1 MKRIQFALLIF
12 LVCPFISMA
21 GTAPVDGNFSINL
34 TLKGLADGRKVYL
47 VTMKAEDASNPRK
60 NFNDTVAVAESK
72 NGNVSFTG
80 TAGGDGQRFA
90 VLVEGSK
97 QKLLLLPSRH
107 EKLTVTGNMES
118 WPKVVTAGSKGTV
131 QMNEYKEFVTKALKA
146 EMATAAL
153 NEAII
158 KYIAGRKDDIYV
170 PFALLQND
178 AMTGEEKASLFEKM
192 SAVSRN
198 SYYGIMLADAIK
210 NNRLSK
216 VVREGLSIPDFKL
229 TMSTGEVLGIKEI
242 AAKNK
247 LTLIDFW
254 GTWCG
259 PCIGE
264 FPYMKNLY
272 KEWKDKGFGI
282 LGITQK
288 ENKEN
293 WKKVIEKHEVNWLHG
308 SDDFDH
314 VMDSIFKLASVPS
327 FALMDQEGKMIAFV
341 SNRAGVPN
349 FGPYVYH
356 DGLVEELKKRLK

>member
-12 LVCPFISMA
+12 LACPFISMA
-21 GTAPVDGNFSINL
+21 GTTPGDGNFSINL
-34 TLKGLADGRKVYL
+34 TLNGLADGKQVYL
-47 VTMKAEDASNPRK
+47 VTMKTADASNPRK
-60 NFNDTVAVAESK
+60 NFNDTVAVSESR
-72 NGNVSFTG
+72 NGNASFTG
-80 TAGGDGQRFA
+80 TANGDGQRFA
-90 VLVEGSK
+90 ILVEGSK
-97 QKLLLLPSRH
+97 QKLLLLLSRN
-107 EKLTVTGNMES
+107 EKLTVTGSMEA
-118 WPKVVTAGSKGTV
+118 WPKASTTGSKGTV

-146 EMATAAL
+146 EMATTAL
-153 NEAII
+153 NEAIM

-178 AMTGEEKASLFEKM
+178 AMTKDEKESLFEKM
-192 SAVSRN
+192 TAVSKN

-216 VVREGLSIPDFKL
+216 IVREGLEAPEFRL
-229 TMSTGEVLGIKEI
+229 TMSTGEVLTIKEI

-247 LTLIDFW
+247 VTLIDFW

-293 WKKVIEKHEVNWLHG
+293 WKKVIAQHEVNWLHG
-308 SDDFDH
+308 SDDFDN
-314 VMDSIFKLASVPS
+314 VMDSIFKLRSVPA
-327 FALMDQEGKMIAFV
+327 FALIGQDGKMIAFL
-341 SNRAGVPN
+341 SNKAGVPN

-356 DGLVEELKKRLK
+356 EGLVEVLKKMLK

>member
-12 LVCPFISMA
+12 LACPFISVA
-21 GTAPVDGNFSINL
+21 GAKPGEGNFSINL
-34 TLKGLADGRKVYL
+34 TLKGLADGKHVYL
-47 VTMKAEDASNPRK
+47 VTMKQADAHDPRK
-60 NFNDTVAVAESK
+60 NFNDTVAIAETKSE
-72 NGNVSFTG
+72 NVSFTG
-80 TAGGDGQRFA
+80 TANGDGQRFA
-90 VLVEGSK
+90 ILVEGSK
-97 QKLLLLPSRH
+97 QKLLLLLSRN
-107 EKLTVTGNMES
+107 EKLAVTGNMET
-118 WPKVVTAGSKGTV
+118 WPKAVTTGSDGTV

-153 NEAII
+153 NEAIM

-178 AMTGEEKASLFEKM
+178 AMTREEKESLFAKM

-210 NNRLSK
+210 NNRLGK
-216 VVREGLSIPDFKL
+216 TVREGLEVPDFKL
-229 TMSTGEVLGIKEI
+229 TMSTGEVLSIKEI

-247 LTLIDFW
+247 VTLIDFW

-264 FPYMKNLY
+264 FPYMKGLY
-272 KEWKDKGFGI
+272 NEWKDKGFGI

-288 ENKEN
+288 ENKET
-293 WKKVIEKHEVNWLHG
+293 WKKVIAQHEVNWLHG

-314 VMDSIFKLASVPS
+314 VMDSIFKLKSVPS
-327 FALMDQEGKMIAFV
+327 FALMGQDGKMIAFV

-356 DGLVEELKKRLK
+356 DGLVEVLKKMLK